1 MSEQDNLQT
10 TRDAFEAWN
19 AHDPER
25 YVKNLDEK
33 WIAESD
39 TMPAPVSGHAAAK
52 EFMKTYLTAF
62 PDLRFDIDQMLASG
76 EFVVTRWTASGIH
89 RGPLMGILPTN
100 RKSVT
105 HGCSVSEFK
114 QGKQAHDWV
123 YWDVANMLRQLGV
136 MPGPQ

>member
-1 MSEQDNLQT
+1 
-10 TRDAFEAWN
+10 
-19 AHDPER
+19 
-25 YVKNLDEK
+25 VKNLDEK